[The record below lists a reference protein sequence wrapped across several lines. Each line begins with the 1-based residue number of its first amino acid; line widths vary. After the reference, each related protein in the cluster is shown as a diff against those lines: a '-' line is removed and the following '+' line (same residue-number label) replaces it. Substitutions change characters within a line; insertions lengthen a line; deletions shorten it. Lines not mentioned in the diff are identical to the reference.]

1 MSLKINLD
9 ILNDEQRQEIVD
21 DLSVSPEQSQEGQK
35 KFTFAKKQTSQVVEL
50 FEVENN
56 DVIVPFAYGVEKLNI
71 KRPRLVD
78 FEKMNEQISFQGK
91 LREKQVECKD
101 KVIKNLNLFGT
112 TLLSCYPGFGKTITS
127 IYISTKIGLKTLIIV
142 NRIVLMNQWKD
153 AIAKFCSHAKV
164 KILTPKK
171 SKTNNNDAEEN
182 EADFFIINALNV
194 SKFGSVFFAK
204 IGTIIVDE
212 AHLIMSQVLSQS
224 LRFLFPKYLLGLS
237 ATPYRTDGMNILL
250 KLYFTENKIIQK
262 LYHPHTVYK
271 IETGFTPE
279 VEYDRNGTLIWNKII
294 ESQSENKERNALIL
308 RLIEKYPQKTFLIL
322 TKRVQQANYLF
333 EELQKK
339 GEMVD
344 TFMESKTDFNK
355 SARILIAT
363 TSKGGV
369 GFDHDKLDALILACD
384 LEDYFIQYLGR
395 VFRRQDIKPIIFDL
409 VDNHPSLKRHFSTRR
424 SVYVEAGGQIEKYK
438 EHLEA

>member
-1 MSLKINLD
+1 MSLRIHLENLS
-9 ILNDEQRQEIVD
+9 DEQRQEIVD
-21 DLSVSPEQSQEGQK
+21 DLSVSPENEKKGQK
-35 KFTFAKKQTSQVVEL
+35 KFSFGKVRKQDVEL
-50 FEVENN
+50 FEVEN
-56 DVIVPFAYGVEKLNI
+56 DQVIVPFAYGVGKWKI
-71 KRPRLVD
+71 KRPRLAE
-78 FEKMNEQISFQGK
+78 FEKMREEVKFQGV
-91 LREKQVECKD
+91 LREKQIECKD
-101 KVIKNLNLFGT
+101 MVIKNLNLYGT

-142 NRIVLMNQWKD
+142 NRIVLMNQWKE
-153 AIAKFCSHAKV
+153 AIVKFCANANV
-164 KILTPKK
+164 KILQPKK
-171 SKTNNNDAEEN
+171 DVSDIDQ
-182 EADFFIINALNV
+182 ADFLIINALNV
-194 SKFGSVFFAK
+194 GKFGSAFFQK

-250 KLYFTENKIIQK
+250 QLYFSENKIIQK
-262 LYHPHTVYK
+262 LYHPHVVYK
-271 IETGFTPE
+271 IDTGFEPE

-294 ESQSENKERNALIL
+294 ESQSENKERNDLIL
-308 RLIEKYPQKTFLIL
+308 GLAEKYKEKTFLIL

-333 EELQKK
+333 EEFQKR
-339 GEMVD
+339 GEIVD
-344 TFMESKTDFNK
+344 TFMESKSEFNK

-409 VDNHPSLKRHFSTRR
+409 VDNHPSLKRHFSTRQ
-424 SVYVEAGGQIEKYK
+424 SVYKEAGGEIIKYK
-438 EHLEA
+438 EILN

>member
-1 MSLKINLD
+1 
-9 ILNDEQRQEIVD
+9 
-21 DLSVSPEQSQEGQK
+21 
-35 KFTFAKKQTSQVVEL
+35 
-50 FEVENN
+50 
-56 DVIVPFAYGVEKLNI
+56 
-71 KRPRLVD
+71 
-78 FEKMNEQISFQGK
+78 
-91 LREKQVECKD
+91 
-101 KVIKNLNLFGT
+101 
-112 TLLSCYPGFGKTITS
+112 
-127 IYISTKIGLKTLIIV
+127 
-142 NRIVLMNQWKD
+142 
-153 AIAKFCSHAKV
+153 
-164 KILTPKK
+164 
-171 SKTNNNDAEEN
+171 
-182 EADFFIINALNV
+182 
-194 SKFGSVFFAK
+194 
-204 IGTIIVDE
+204 
-212 AHLIMSQVLSQS
+212 
-224 LRFLFPKYLLGLS
+224 
-237 ATPYRTDGMNILL
+237 MNILL